1 MRLIHSSDAVAGI
14 RLAEVH
20 AGLGSVSEARL
31 REWVEM
37 ISIPR
42 HFGEQREDN
51 EATAR
56 WLATQ
61 LKDWGYEV
69 KLQGQ
74 YNNVV
79 ALPKKQSKEMVLV
92 GAHYDS
98 VPGTPGAD
106 DNGSAV
112 AALLGCAEA
121 LARIGPREQQVGFV
135 AFNCEEDD
143 LAGSTDF
150 VENHLP
156 TADFKVKEAHILE
169 MVGFASYVTGS
180 QKLPTGLPIRIPDR
194 ADFLGLLADKASG
207 GMMDSIL
214 SRARTYLPEFKV
226 LGLEVEP
233 GAERVFPVL
242 ARSDHVPFW
251 EQGIPAVMW
260 TDTSEFRNPNYHK
273 ATDTPETLD
282 YWFLLQVT
290 RLLVSCLV
298 GQGPFRT

>member
-1 MRLIHSSDAVAGI
+1 MRLIHSSDSVAGV
-14 RLAEVH
+14 RLVEVH

-31 REWVEM
+31 RKWVEM

-42 HFGEQREDN
+42 HFREQRADN

-74 YNNVV
+74 YHNVV
-79 ALPKKQSKEMVLV
+79 ALPKERSGEMILV

-121 LARIGPREQQVGFV
+121 MARIAPRGQIGFV

-150 VENHLP
+150 VENYLP
-156 TADFKVKEAHILE
+156 TADFKVRQAHILE
-169 MVGFASYVTGS
+169 MVGFASYLAGS
-180 QKLPTGLPIRIPDR
+180 QKLPTGLPINIPTQG
-194 ADFLGLLADKASG
+194 DFLGLLANKASG
-207 GMMDSIL
+207 AMMDSIL
-214 SRARTYLPEFKV
+214 SQARTYLPEFKV
-226 LGLEVEP
+226 VGLEVVP

-251 EQGIPAVMW
+251 QKGIPAVMW
-260 TDTSEFRNPNYHK
+260 TDTSEFRNPNYHS

-282 YWFLLQVT
+282 YGFLLLVT
-290 RLLVSCLV
+290 QLLVACLV
-298 GQGPFRT
+298 GQGQFQA

>member
-1 MRLIHSSDAVAGI
+1 MRLIHSSDSVAGI

-31 REWVEM
+31 RKWVEM

-42 HFGEQREDN
+42 HFQAQRSDN

-69 KLQGQ
+69 QLQGA
-74 YNNVV
+74 YHNVV
-79 ALPKKQSKEMVLV
+79 ALPKGRSGEIALV

-112 AALLGCAEA
+112 AAMLGCAEA
-121 LARIGPREQQVGFV
+121 LAGFTPRSAVGFV
-135 AFNCEEDD
+135 AFNCEEDGM
-143 LAGSTDF
+143 AGSADF
-150 VENHLP
+150 VENYLP
-156 TADFKVKEAHILE
+156 TADFKVRQAHILE
-169 MVGFASYVTGS
+169 MVGFANYQVGG
-180 QKLPTGLPIRIPDR
+180 QKLPTGLPIRLPER
-194 ADFLGLLADKASG
+194 GDFLGLLANKTSG
-207 GMMDSIL
+207 AMMDSVL
-214 SRARTYLPEFKV
+214 SQARTYLPEFKV
-226 LGLEVEP
+226 IGLEVEA
-233 GAERVFPVL
+233 GAERAFPVL

-251 EQGIPAVMW
+251 EQGIPSVMW
-260 TDTSEFRNPNYHK
+260 TDTAEFRNPNYHR

-282 YWFLLQVT
+282 YGFLLLVT
-290 RLLVSCLV
+290 QLLVACLS
-298 GQGPFRT
+298 GQGQFRA